1 MSIAHTPL
9 RRILRNQVFPSFR
22 AVTDTGA
29 GTVLFGSAQLRSM
42 FRSELGRKSTLYFA
56 ALLANAVLGIVVY
69 GLLTR
74 VLTVTA
80 FGTYAFITAFFVFT
94 TMFFDFGIAPAGK
107 RLVAMTED
115 RALLTRRIGALLVL
129 SSGVGLIY
137 AVFVALVSFAVEAW
151 FHAGAGQVLLMVA
164 PLAVVFHLQEMLFA
178 ISQGSSRITLLSVFL
193 LLPRVI
199 LIVLLLV
206 VIAAGTVDLRLAV
219 TATLMST
226 GTAIGITA
234 GILRPSFEGLRDE
247 LRTIGVEVREFGR
260 DMYTGRVVDGLVNGL
275 DKILLSYF
283 HGMVPVGYY
292 TIAMT
297 MSTPVSM
304 FTTALSQSAYQ
315 RFVYEDRIPR
325 RILVVSL
332 LWCTIGAAVLFLAC
346 QTLIPLFFTDRYT
359 ESLAVLPWVMS
370 GFALA
375 GLNHSFHSFLAAK
388 RQGRAIRT
396 MSIVCSAVSVTLNLA
411 LIPLLGM
418 TGAAIAFLSTYAVNI
433 VMNIRFYR
441 RAAGKEHTQSEP
453 DETVNG

>member
-1 MSIAHTPL
+1 M
-9 RRILRNQVFPSFR
+9 
-22 AVTDTGA
+22 
-29 GTVLFGSAQLRSM
+29 FGPAQIRSM
-42 FRSELGRKSTLYFA
+42 FRSDLGRKSTLYFT
-56 ALLANAVLGIVVY
+56 ALLTNAVLGIVVY

-74 VLTVTA
+74 VLSVTA
-80 FGTYAFITAFFVFT
+80 FGTYATILAFFVFT

-107 RLVAMTED
+107 RLVAMTVD
-115 RALLTRRIGALLVL
+115 RAPLGRRIGALLVL
-129 SSGVGLIY
+129 SSGVGVLY
-137 AVFVALVSFAVEAW
+137 AGFVALVSFAVEAW
-151 FHAGAGQVLLMVA
+151 FHAGAGRVLLMVA
-164 PLAVVFHLQEMLFA
+164 PLAVVFHLQETLFA
-178 ISQGSSRITLLSVFL
+178 ITQGSSRITLLSVFL

-199 LIVLLLV
+199 LIMLLLV
-206 VIAAGTVDLRLAV
+206 VIAAGTVDLHLAV
-219 TATLMST
+219 TATLMSIAI
-226 GTAIGITA
+226 AIGVTA

-275 DKILLSYF
+275 DKILISYF

-292 TIAMT
+292 AIAMT

-304 FTTALSQSAYQ
+304 FTTAVSQSAYQ
-315 RFVYEDRIPR
+315 RFVHEDSIPR
-325 RILVVSL
+325 KILIVSL
-332 LWCTIGAAVLFLAC
+332 LWCTIGAAVLFIAC

-396 MSIVCSAVSVTLNLA
+396 MSIACSAVSVTLNLA

-433 VMNIRFYR
+433 VMNIHFYR
-441 RAAGKEHTQSEP
+441 RTAGGVHALAVP
-453 DETVNG
+453 DESGNGESGNG

>member
-1 MSIAHTPL
+1 MSIARTPL
-9 RRILRNQVFPSFR
+9 RRILRHHAFPTAL
-22 AVTDTGA
+22 AVNDPGA
-29 GTVLFGSAQLRSM
+29 GTFMFGPAQIRSM
-42 FRSELGRKSTLYFA
+42 FRSDLGRKSALYFA
-56 ALLANAVLGIVVY
+56 ALLTNALLGIVVY

-74 VLTVTA
+74 VLSVTA

-107 RLVAMTED
+107 RLVAMTGEEGPL
-115 RALLTRRIGALLVL
+115 ARRTGALLVL
-129 SSGVGLIY
+129 SAGVGILY
-137 AVFVALVSFAVEAW
+137 AVFVALASFAVDAW
-151 FHAGAGQVLLMVA
+151 FHAGAGAVLLMVA
-164 PLAVVFHLQEMLFA
+164 PFAVVFHLQEMLFA
-178 ISQGSSRITLLSVFL
+178 INQGSSRITLLSVYL

-199 LIVLLLV
+199 LVALLLML
-206 VIAAGTVDLRLAV
+206 ISMGTVDLRLAV
-219 TATLMST
+219 TATLISI

-234 GILRPSFEGLRDE
+234 GLLRPSFTGLRKE
-247 LRTIGVEVREFGR
+247 LRAIAVEIRDFGR

-325 RILVVSL
+325 KILVVSL

-375 GLNHSFHSFLAAK
+375 GLNHAFHSFLAAK

-396 MSIVCSAVSVTLNLA
+396 MSIACSSVSVTLNLI

-433 VMNIRFYR
+433 VMNIRFYLR
-441 RAAGKEHTQSEP
+441 TAGTEHAQPPSDEP
-453 DETVNG
+453 ANG